1 MRLNKNVILFALV
14 CITLLYV
21 TLADEISKIVIISDI
36 ITITIIYLMILLEK
50 NKSNQIYL
58 EKFIKYFKIPIII
71 HHKNGEI
78 IRMNDSANEI
88 MDEKNIKQ
96 ILTPKEYKTPKIVNI
111 NTSSGLRKFNMDGSI
126 IEDDKILT
134 YFIDISELNELKK
147 QIYMAQNQATI
158 GLLTSGITHD
168 FKNILQN
175 INIYLSLIKQSKN
188 PEDIS
193 AYCNTIKQ
201 MVNDSN
207 AFIKSILN
215 ISKNEKKEFEKINID
230 NFLKETVSIIEKT
243 STTNA
248 TISYMNFAPDIEI
261 KTIPSMLRQILI
273 NLAQNAFEA
282 LKDSNSGVISITVE
296 KVNIKLV
303 DFIKIDLKDNGKGIN
318 KDDLNKVFSPFY
330 TTNKISGTGLGL
342 TMAKI
347 LIKELGGFIDA
358 DSKIGE
364 WTCFSIYLPI
374 H

>member
-58 EKFIKYFKIPIII
+58 EKFIEYFKIPIII
-71 HHKNGEI
+71 HHKNGVI

-88 MDEKNIKQ
+88 MDEKNINH

-158 GLLTSGITHD
+158 GLLTSGVTHD

-175 INIYLSLIKQSKN
+175 INIYLSLIKQCKN
-188 PEDIS
+188 HEDIS

-243 STTNA
+243 STTSA